1 MSLLPETAT
10 IKGAKYDVPAEVT
23 APHNWDVH
31 IEHHKGET
39 SVTTL
44 QATRKMKSD
53 DARKLGKLILKNLGQ
68 KEKALI
74 KLGLLGVRIS
84 SNPTTAVR
92 IHHVLEW
99 PMTVLTWLQLISSL
113 SSNVEDVPRRV
124 ANLQNLENLNFPA
137 LVDMINDLGVGHH
150 SIQLT
155 IFEKRPFLLK
165 LGRATVVLL
174 AIAIQIGLSFVAL

>member
-1 MSLLPETAT
+1 MSLLPEAAT

-31 IEHHKGET
+31 IEHHKGKT

-74 KLGLLGVRIS
+74 KLGLLGARIS
-84 SNPTTAVR
+84 SNPTTA
-92 IHHVLEW
+92 
-99 PMTVLTWLQLISSL
+99 LISSL
-113 SSNVEDVPRRV
+113 SSNVEDVPRRA

-174 AIAIQIGLSFVAL
+174 AIAIQIGLSFVTL